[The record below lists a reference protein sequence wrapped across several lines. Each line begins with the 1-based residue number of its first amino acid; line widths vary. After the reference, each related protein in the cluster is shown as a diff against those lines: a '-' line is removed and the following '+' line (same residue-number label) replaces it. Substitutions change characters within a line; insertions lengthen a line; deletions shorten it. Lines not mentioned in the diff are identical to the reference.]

1 MAIKQKLGI
10 KILMV
15 ALGALLFLLP
25 FTGCAAEEPTPTP
38 APAPAPAPASAPTPT
53 PEKQVIKLAELP
65 WDTAMVANAVV
76 TFILKHG
83 YGYETEITPGKTIV
97 LWQGLRRGD
106 LDVQL
111 EIFPQTQLKAY
122 NEAMDEGSV
131 VRLGYSYHCSDGWY
145 VLTYVIEGDPERGIE
160 PMAPGLKT
168 IEDLPK
174 YWELFEDPE
183 DQTKGRL
190 YGGVPGWEAEKTT
203 AIKLETYG
211 LNEYYNMFR
220 TGSDAAQIA
229 SMASAY
235 EKGEPWFGY
244 YWEPSWPL
252 AKYKM
257 IRITEPVPYD
267 PDLWE
272 PNRACDWPTQI
283 SETGCNAEWL
293 KTADPEVV
301 AFLCKFTTSA
311 EVCNEYLLYLQE
323 TGAETDETAMWF
335 LKELEDVWSKWVP
348 RDVAGKVKAALP

>member
-38 APAPAPAPASAPTPT
+38 APAPAPAPAPTPT

-65 WDTAMVANAVV
+65 WDTAMVANVVV

-83 YGYETEITPGKTIV
+83 YGYETEAIPGKTIV

-106 LDVQL
+106 IDVQL
-111 EIFPQTQLKAY
+111 EVFPQTQLKAY

-131 VRLGYSYHCSDGWY
+131 VRLGYTYTTTEGWY
-145 VLTYVIEGDPERGIE
+145 VPTYVIKGDAARGIE

-174 YWELFEDPE
+174 YWELFKDPE
-183 DQTKGRL
+183 VPTKGCL

-203 AIKLETYG
+203 SIKLKTYA
-211 LNEYYNMFR
+211 LDKYYNMFQ

-235 EKGEPWFGY
+235 EKGEPWLGY

-252 AKYKM
+252 AKFDM
-257 IRITEPVPYD
+257 TRLPEPVPYD

-272 PNRACDWPTQI
+272 PDRACDWPLQDN
-283 SETGCNAEWL
+283 ETGANAKWL
-293 KTADPEVV
+293 KTAEPEIVLFLAKYFTSTEVV
-301 AFLCKFTTSA
+301 NK
-311 EVCNEYLLYLQE
+311 YLLYLQE
-323 TGAETDETAMWF
+323 NNAEPEETAMWF

-348 RDVAGKVKAALP
+348 RDVAKKVKAALP